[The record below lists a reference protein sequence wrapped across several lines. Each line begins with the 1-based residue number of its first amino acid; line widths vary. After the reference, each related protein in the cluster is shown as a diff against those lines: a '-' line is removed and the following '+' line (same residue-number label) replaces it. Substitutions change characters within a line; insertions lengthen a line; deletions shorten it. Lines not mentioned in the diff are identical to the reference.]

1 MKLKSLSND
10 PQYTDAG
17 LEEAYHIVY
26 YIPKGYTDTTKW
38 TSMIKQFKW
47 NKNDENDQYIYRH
60 PDGSIRAFESDL
72 YLYARFVEIF
82 TEGKTTQVDT
92 GPLWKLRDSLLA
104 KGDLLLS
111 EIVGIKDTV
120 SICKDILTKIKAIE
134 SRKIIEILKEEITQ
148 NS

>member
-47 NKNDENDQYIYRH
+47 NEMIKMI
-60 PDGSIRAFESDL
+60 SI
-72 YLYARFVEIF
+72 
-82 TEGKTTQVDT
+82 
-92 GPLWKLRDSLLA
+92 
-104 KGDLLLS
+104 LS
-111 EIVGIKDTV
+111 IN
-120 SICKDILTKIKAIE
+120 A
-134 SRKIIEILKEEITQ
+134 LKP
-148 NS
+148 